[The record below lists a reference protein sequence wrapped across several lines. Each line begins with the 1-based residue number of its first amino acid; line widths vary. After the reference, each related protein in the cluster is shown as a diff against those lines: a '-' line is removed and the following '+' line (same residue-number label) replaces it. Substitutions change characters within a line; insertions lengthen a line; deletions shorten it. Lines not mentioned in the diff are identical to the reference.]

1 MKNVRIIALALSVIM
16 LIGILGACG
25 DSSSSTSSTTSI
37 QGSSDSSTSSN
48 GNSSSGSGDKEVYEL
63 SLSTHD
69 PATSNKTIF
78 FQEWADEIYEASD
91 GRIKITIYSGGS
103 LASGTAALD
112 ALRTQVCDIAWIY
125 PQYFTGQFP
134 LSEVISQP
142 IGVTSV
148 PQGVDVLY
156 DLYEKYPELQDEV
169 SEFVPLMI
177 HTNPTNKICTT
188 EDHPIYSVQDLK
200 GLTFRASAGTPSD
213 LLLAWGATPI
223 QMAPGDIYQAVQKG
237 TVDGFVFDWSGMV
250 SFGLQ
255 EVTTYLLT
263 YPVYCGPYYLMMNKD
278 SFEAL
283 PEDLQNIILEH
294 SGREASKELA
304 WVYEYDE
311 NRGYE
316 ECIAAGCIPV
326 TLSDEAF
333 AEFESYNEGL
343 LDSWKESNEDRIDT
357 EAYVADAIALA
368 EEYYISSEDIQAH
381 IADMDLG

>member
-1 MKNVRIIALALSVIM
+1 MKRTKLIALALCVVM
-16 LIGILGACG
+16 LLGLMAACG
-25 DSSSSTSSTTSI
+25 NSGKASNPSNDNNASANTP
-37 QGSSDSSTSSN
+37 SDSDNNSSN
-48 GNSSSGSGDKEVYEL
+48 GGADGTVYEL

-78 FQEWADEIYEASD
+78 FQQWADGIEEASE

-103 LASGTAALD
+103 LAAGTAALD

-125 PQYFTGQFP
+125 PQYFSGQFP

-142 IGVTSV
+142 VGISSV
-148 PQGVDVLY
+148 PQGVDVMY
-156 DLYEKYPELQDEV
+156 DLYEKYPELQEEV

-177 HTNPTNKICTT
+177 HTNPINKICTT
-188 EDHPIYSVQDLK
+188 EAHPINSVSDLK

-255 EVTTYLLT
+255 EVTKYLVT
-263 YPVYCGPYYLMMNKD
+263 YPVYCGPYYLMMNRD
-278 SFEAL
+278 SFNEL

-294 SGREASKELA
+294 SGRETSKEFA
-304 WVYEYDE
+304 WVFEYDE

-316 ECIAAGCIPV
+316 ACVEAGCEPIN
-326 TLSDEAF
+326 LSDEAT
-333 AEFESYNEGL
+333 AEFESYNESL
-343 LDSWKESNEDRIDT
+343 LGTWEENNKDKIDT
-357 EAYVADAIALA
+357 AAYIADAKALA
-368 EEYYISSEDIQAH
+368 EQYYISAEDVQAH
-381 IADMDLG
+381 VAGMDLG